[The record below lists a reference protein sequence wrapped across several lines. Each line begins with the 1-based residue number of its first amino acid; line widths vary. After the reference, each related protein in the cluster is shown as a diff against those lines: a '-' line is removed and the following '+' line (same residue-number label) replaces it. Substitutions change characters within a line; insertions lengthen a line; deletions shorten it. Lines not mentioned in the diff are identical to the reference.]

1 MAGHQTPIGGLAY
14 YISPPQS
21 LYDIQKDPIHALIYT
36 VFVLGSCAFFSRIWI
51 DISGSSSRDVARQF
65 IDNDLIIVGHHR
77 DSSIVKELDR
87 YIPTAAAFGGV
98 CIGALSIVADFL
110 GAIGSGTGILLAV
123 TIISQYFEQIAK
135 EREGANDPFIR

>member
-1 MAGHQTPIGGLAY
+1 MAGHQQPIGGLAY

-21 LYDIQKDPIHALIYT
+21 FYDIQKDPIHALVYT
-36 VFVLGSCAFFSRIWI
+36 IFVLGSCAFFSRIWI

-65 IDNDLIIVGHHR
+65 IENDLIIVGHHR
-77 DSSIVKELDR
+77 EGSIVKELDR

-123 TIISQYFEQIAK
+123 TIMSQYFEQIAK
-135 EREGANDPFIR
+135 EREGADPFIR